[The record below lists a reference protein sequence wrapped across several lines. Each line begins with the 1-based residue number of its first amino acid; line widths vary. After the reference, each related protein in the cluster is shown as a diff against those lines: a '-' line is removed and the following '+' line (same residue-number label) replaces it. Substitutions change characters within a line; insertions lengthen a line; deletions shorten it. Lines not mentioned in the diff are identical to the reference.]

1 MTLSARSFSK
11 LGFAVLMIVGL
22 FATNLSAQQTENGG
36 QEDPLLRSRPKQEKA
51 ARQENAYKKWLD
63 EVSPIITPEELGA
76 FRRLTN
82 DAERDSYIEIFW
94 QRRDPTPDTTEN
106 EYKEEFYRRRAYAD
120 ERFSAGK
127 PGSKTDRGLVYIIHG
142 PPDSIDAHPAGGPYL
157 RPAQEGGGQTQTY
170 PFETWR
176 YRNLD
181 GIGQEVEIEF
191 VDSCGCGDYHV
202 TLDPSEKDAFLHV
215 PGAGLTDLE
224 MMQRSSKADRL
235 RGGVANPGTSLFAGN
250 RQGQEFDRIRQMALV
265 TAAPPIG
272 LGSRENVTSTVRFN
286 LLPLAAE
293 VDYIKGAQD
302 AVMVPITLS
311 IPNSALT
318 FVLKE
323 GVQHAAVSLS
333 GQVSTMTGKRVQT
346 FEDGLRLDIP
356 DNLITTRSS
365 GRSLYSKTLALR
377 PGRYRLDVEA
387 KDVNGTRV
395 GWLTQALEIPDFSS
409 DALMSSSLILADQ
422 VEPIAANEI
431 GAAPFVIG
439 RRRVRPRVASGGGV
453 AAFRSGESVVV
464 WSEVYNLSAGKQPSP
479 GATAEYRLQRQETG
493 APALLSTQQL
503 TVRDQQAVAEKRFP
517 PGELPT
523 GDYLLT
529 VTVRDGASGQSIV
542 KTARF
547 TVR

>member
-265 TAAPPIG
+265 TAAPPIA

-286 LLPLAAE
+286 LLPFAAE

-302 AVMVPITLS
+302 AGMVPITLS